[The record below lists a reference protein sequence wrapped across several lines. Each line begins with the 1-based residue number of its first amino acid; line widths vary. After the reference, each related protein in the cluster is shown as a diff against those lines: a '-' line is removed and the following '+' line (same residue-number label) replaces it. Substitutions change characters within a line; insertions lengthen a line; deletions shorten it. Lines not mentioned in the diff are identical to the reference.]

1 MAQTTTDSS
10 ANTVSGAGAA
20 SSFSGGT
27 GTEAEFGSLG
37 ALSPTWWE
45 PEDGSEPE
53 PWLTPDQAFERF
65 FEWTSD
71 RGIELWNHQEEA
83 LMDLAAGDHVILGT
97 PTGSGKSLVALGM
110 LFMGMAQGKRCYY
123 TAPIKALVSEKF
135 FDLVQVLG
143 RDNVGMITGDTH
155 INTKAPVI
163 CCTAEILAN
172 DALREGED
180 ADVGCVA
187 MDEFHYFADPDRG
200 WAWQVPLLTL
210 PHTQFMLMS
219 ATLGDVTAI
228 AASLEEHTGAPAT
241 WSSTPRAPCR

>member
-1 MAQTTTDSS
+1 MAQTTTDTATS
-10 ANTVSGAGAA
+10 TVSGAGAA

-71 RGIELWNHQEEA
+71 RGIELWDHQEEA
-83 LMDLAAGDHVILGT
+83 LMDLAAGDHIILGT

-135 FDLVQVLG
+135 FDLVQVFRKIFVL
-143 RDNVGMITGDTH
+143 
-155 INTKAPVI
+155 
-163 CCTAEILAN
+163 
-172 DALREGED
+172 LRQ
-180 ADVGCVA
+180 
-187 MDEFHYFADPDRG
+187 R
-200 WAWQVPLLTL
+200 
-210 PHTQFMLMS
+210 
-219 ATLGDVTAI
+219 VTAI
-228 AASLEEHTGAPAT
+228 QHIRYLCVLAEPFARRARYNVSSGCFCMDDFRDLFKLLCARKGTAPEFYYF
-241 WSSTPRAPCR
+241 SHGLCILLSFFSP